1 MAVPLGGTAEELQKA
16 LEKNHERL
24 ERASAFLTR
33 LARAE
38 DWHEWAETY
47 ERIDALLDER
57 IALRRTRL

>member
-1 MAVPLGGTAEELQKA
+1 MAVPLGGTAEDLQKA
-16 LEKNHERL
+16 LETNRALL
-24 ERASAFLTR
+24 ERASGYLAR
-33 LARAE
+33 LAQAE